1 MPVID
6 IDQILTV
13 QFFYLVG
20 LVSTLIALY
29 TAGSAVSRHVLAL
42 RPPLLFDVTV
52 IGIRAA
58 LFALAWL
65 IGDLLFA
72 SDAMWLAITQQFLWV
87 FLGVGL
93 AAHAVNRLPWP
104 AGIKRT
110 LRVVTGIGGY
120 GGFWLVASLEP
131 YDASLAWWLN
141 AVVISSLVLVVLPV
155 IWQQRLAVRSHL
167 VIIKRARFGFLFAL
181 LLHALAPVWYW
192 IAIAGVLTAGFF
204 GISLGPS
211 GAAFVGLAMV
221 RTAAFLG
228 VAILLSRLTEWLA
241 NRGVRLPAPACD
253 RYPALEHRVS
263 AWGPLMLRG
272 IHLVIMAL
280 LVAVLLEVWW
290 ALDLISLLT
299 SPTGVAVIG
308 QILSVLFILLLT
320 ALAWLLIMSWIEDRL
335 NPEIGQGAPGARE
348 KTLLTLFRNAAG
360 IAIVIMAGM
369 MLLAEFG
376 VNIGPLI
383 AGAGVIGLAVG
394 FGAQKLV
401 QDVITGIFIQ
411 IEDAIHTDDYI
422 TAAGI
427 SGTVERLSI
436 RSLALR
442 DLTGTLHIIPFS
454 SVDLVSNF
462 TRDFG
467 YHLGVYGVAY
477 RENIGEVIDQ
487 LQVAY
492 DRLMDQGN
500 ISYAVSGPLEVDG
513 VTALDNSS
521 VNIRVRIR
529 TTPGMQWAV
538 GRAFNR
544 VVKETFDE
552 AGIEIPFPHMTL
564 WFGEDKQG
572 QAPAAPLRLLKEE

>member
-1 MPVID
+1 MPVIN

-13 QFFYLVG
+13 QFFYLIG
-20 LVSTLIALY
+20 LVGTLIVLY
-29 TAGSAVSRHVLAL
+29 TASSAISRRALAP

-52 IGIRAA
+52 IGIRTA
-58 LFALAWL
+58 LFAFGGL
-65 IGDLLFA
+65 IGNLLFA
-72 SDAMWLAITQQFLWV
+72 SDPMWLSITQQFLWV

-93 AAHAVNRLPWP
+93 ADHAVKRLPWP
-104 AGIKRT
+104 AVIKRT

-120 GGFWLVASLEP
+120 GGFWLVASVGP
-131 YDASLAWWLN
+131 YDALLAWWLN

-155 IWQQRLAVRSHL
+155 IWQQRHAVRSHL
-167 VIIKRARFGFLFAL
+167 LIIKRAQFGFLFAL
-181 LLHALAPVWYW
+181 LLHALAPVWYG

-228 VAILLSRLTEWLA
+228 VAVLLSRLTEWLA

-272 IHLVIMAL
+272 IHLVIMVL
-280 LVAVLLEVWW
+280 LIAVLLEIWW
-290 ALDLISLLT
+290 ALDLISVLT

-477 RENIGEVIDQ
+477 RENIGEVIEQ

-492 DRLMDQGN
+492 ARLMDQGN

-513 VTALDNSS
+513 VTALDTSS

>member
-1 MPVID
+1 
-6 IDQILTV
+6 
-13 QFFYLVG
+13 
-20 LVSTLIALY
+20 
-29 TAGSAVSRHVLAL
+29 
-42 RPPLLFDVTV
+42 
-52 IGIRAA
+52 
-58 LFALAWL
+58 
-65 IGDLLFA
+65 
-72 SDAMWLAITQQFLWV
+72 
-87 FLGVGL
+87 
-93 AAHAVNRLPWP
+93 
-104 AGIKRT
+104 
-110 LRVVTGIGGY
+110 
-120 GGFWLVASLEP
+120 
-131 YDASLAWWLN
+131 
-141 AVVISSLVLVVLPV
+141 
-155 IWQQRLAVRSHL
+155 
-167 VIIKRARFGFLFAL
+167 
-181 LLHALAPVWYW
+181 
-192 IAIAGVLTAGFF
+192 
-204 GISLGPS
+204 
-211 GAAFVGLAMV
+211 
-221 RTAAFLG
+221 
-228 VAILLSRLTEWLA
+228 
-241 NRGVRLPAPACD
+241 
-253 RYPALEHRVS
+253 
-263 AWGPLMLRG
+263 MLRG
-272 IHLVIMAL
+272 IHLVIMVL
-280 LVAVLLEVWW
+280 LIAVLLEIWW
-290 ALDLISLLT
+290 ALDLISVLT

-477 RENIGEVIDQ
+477 RENIGEVIEQ

-492 DRLMDQGN
+492 ARLMDQGN

-513 VTALDNSS
+513 VTALDTSS

>member
-1 MPVID
+1 MPIID
-6 IDQILTV
+6 IDQLLTV
-13 QFFYLVG
+13 NFFYLMALAG
-20 LVSTLIALY
+20 TLIALSI
-29 TAGSAVSRHVLAL
+29 AISAFSRRALAQ
-42 RPPLLFDVTV
+42 RPLLLLDGSVL
-52 IGIRAA
+52 GSRAA
-58 LFALAWL
+58 LFALGWL
-65 IGDLLFA
+65 VSEFLFA
-72 SDAMWLAITQQFLWV
+72 SEAMWLAITHQFLWV
-87 FLGVGL
+87 FLLVGL
-93 AAHAVNRLPWP
+93 IDHALKRLPWP
-104 AGIKRT
+104 SGIKRT
-110 LRVVTGIGGY
+110 LRVVVGIGGY
-120 GGFWLVASLEP
+120 GGFWLVASVAP
-131 YDASLAWWLN
+131 YDAALTWWLN
-141 AVVISSLVLVVLPV
+141 ATVISSLVLVVLPV
-155 IWQQRLAVRSHL
+155 IWQQRHGVRSHL
-167 VIIKRARFGFLFAL
+167 LHIKRAQFGFLFAL
-181 LLHALAPVWYW
+181 ILHAIAPGWYW
-192 IAIAGVLTAGFF
+192 LAIAGVVCAGFVA
-204 GISLGPS
+204 INLGPS
-211 GAAFVGLAMV
+211 GAAFLGLAILK
-221 RTAAFLG
+221 TAIFL
-228 VAILLSRLTEWLA
+228 AIAMLLSRLIEWLA

-272 IHLVIMAL
+272 VHLVITAV
-280 LVAVLLEVWW
+280 LVAVLVETW
-290 ALDLISLLT
+290 ATVDLIALLT
-299 SPTGVAVIG
+299 SPTGIAIIG
-308 QILSVLFILLLT
+308 QVLSVLFILSLT

-348 KTLLTLFRNAAG
+348 KTLLTLFRNAAA
-360 IAIVIMAGM
+360 IAIIIMAGM

-477 RENIGEVIDQ
+477 RENIGEVIEQ

-492 DRLMDQGN
+492 DRLMNQDS
-500 ISYAVSGPLEVDG
+500 ISPAVSGPLEVDG

-572 QAPAAPLRLLKEE
+572 QAPAAPLRILKEE